1 MARGTNLY
9 VDLDALEHNIRVIHE
24 KNNKPLMTI
33 IKANAYGVGAVGV
46 AKALENMNEVKM
58 YGVATLKEALELKRA
73 NVKKDVFILGA
84 VGVEDIACVKA
95 NNIIIDLYQES
106 FYEQLT
112 QDMKYGLRVHI
123 KVDTGMNRLGFK
135 DVGLIQS
142 ICCEGLMS
150 VEGIFTHY
158 ATSDD
163 DLSFVEKQYNHF
175 KSILEN
181 IDYDFKWIHASN
193 SGASLYFHDE
203 ITNLVRPGIA
213 LYGEDQSQAQELKHV
228 VSLKT
233 VVQAIQTIQPG
244 ESVGYGRTYVATQEE
259 LIAIL
264 PIGYADGLLR
274 HNQGANVW
282 INGYFYEIVGRICMD
297 QTMVRVDKRVQIK
310 DEVEIFGAHIPII
323 EVANR
328 LDTITHEI
336 LTTISSRVERKYI
349 RNVK

>member
-9 VDLDALEHNIRVIHE
+9 VDLDALEHNIRVVYQ

-46 AKALENMNEVKM
+46 AKALENMDEVTM

-73 NVKKDVFILGA
+73 DIKKDIFILGA
-84 VGVEDIACVKA
+84 IGIEDIACVKA
-95 NNIIIDLYQES
+95 NNIIIDLHQES

-135 DVGLIQS
+135 HVEQIEA
-142 ICCEGLMS
+142 ICHEGLVS
-150 VEGIFTHY
+150 VEGIYTHY

-163 DLSFVEKQYNHF
+163 DLEFVQEQFNRF
-175 KSILEN
+175 KSVVEA

-193 SGASLYFHDE
+193 SGASLYFHDD

-213 LYGEDQSQAQELKHV
+213 LYGEDQSQSAELKHV

-233 VVQAIQTIQPG
+233 VVQAIQTILPG
-244 ESVGYGRTYVATQEE
+244 ESVGYGRTYIADKKE
-259 LIAIL
+259 LVAIL

-274 HNQGANVW
+274 RNQGSNVW
-282 INGYFYEIVGRICMD
+282 INGCLYEIVGRICMD
-297 QTMVRVDKRVQIK
+297 QTMIRVDEHVQLK
-310 DEVEIFGAHIPII
+310 DEVEIFGPHISII

-328 LDTITHEI
+328 LDTITHEV

-349 RNVK
+349 RNVE